1 MTFNWPDIPFNGT
14 EVSTFVDAYKDLGDA
29 IIDQWDGKV
38 DPRELHA
45 PFTNKDTV
53 KELIQAGLVY
63 ASFIIQQRAGVAGP
77 GTDFDLG
84 NSPTPL
90 PLDPLER
97 LYFYKDLGC
106 VWDEDKMGDSWEEA
120 NRRFPNPEPLDP
132 PAEDNL
138 NRRYP
143 NDDDNPNDNDP
154 WNPDKPK
161 KCPEV
166 PCPEGFICIN
176 GVCVEE
182 ECPTNPCQL
191 TIEEQALFAG
201 YTVASAFG
209 SLGSMKAGLTKKYLT
224 CDTSIFTE
232 SNISVGLKNQMQSE
246 LTKIINQ
253 KIYYSSIAGQTRIPL
268 TDVTSQVPS
277 NLKSA
282 IGAGSDDKIW
292 KTETYTPNI
301 GSTYALGGVY
311 VIADGTTNQAK
322 RVLDD
327 FDFAYG
333 YEALSQWAPSNPN
346 ASRFVGT
353 TYTGR
358 RNGYMYSTNG
368 CNPDE
373 LLENLSNNSGRA
385 GCVIGD
391 SDWKA
396 NMARGV
402 IIKAYKCGR
411 GTPVPVNIN
420 LV

>member
-1 MTFNWPDIPFNGT
+1 MTFNWPDIPFNGS

-29 IIDQWDGKV
+29 IIDQWDEKV

-84 NSPTPL
+84 NSPTPI
-90 PLDPLER
+90 PLDTNER
-97 LYFYKDLGC
+97 IQFYEDLGC

-120 NRRFPNPEPLDP
+120 NRRFSDPPPLDP
-132 PAEDNL
+132 AGEDDL
-138 NRRYP
+138 DRRYP
-143 NDDDNPNDNDP
+143 NDGDNPNDNDP
-154 WNPDKPK
+154 NGPDEPK
-161 KCPEV
+161 RCPEI
-166 PCPEGFICIN
+166 PCPPGFVCIN
-176 GVCVEE
+176 GICVEE
-182 ECPTNPCQL
+182 ECSDNPCSL
-191 TIEEQALFAG
+191 TLKEQALFAG
-201 YTVASAFG
+201 YAVVSAFG
-209 SLGSMKAGLTKKYLT
+209 SLGGMKAGLLKRYLT
-224 CDTSIFTE
+224 CDSSIFTE
-232 SNISVGLKNQMQSE
+232 SNITSGLKNQMQIE
-246 LTKIINQ
+246 LTKVINR
-253 KIYYSSIAGQTRIPL
+253 KVRYSSIAGQSTIPL

-282 IGAGSDDKIW
+282 IGYQTGDKIW
-292 KTETYTPNI
+292 KTETYTPNL

-311 VIADGTTNQAK
+311 VIADGTTNEAK

-333 YEALSQWAPSNPN
+333 YEANSQWAPTNPN

-358 RNGYMYSTNG
+358 RNGYLYTGG
-368 CNPDE
+368 CTVE
-373 LLENLSNNSGRA
+373 TLLGNLSSGTSS
-385 GCVIGD
+385 GFCGMGD
-391 SDWKA
+391 YDWKA
-396 NMARGV
+396 NLGREVV
-402 IIKAYKCGR
+402 INAYKCGR

-420 LV
+420 LQ

>member
-1 MTFNWPDIPFNGT
+1 MTFNWPDIPFNGS

-29 IIDQWDGKV
+29 IIDQWDEKV

-84 NSPTPL
+84 NSPTPI
-90 PLDPLER
+90 PLDINER
-97 LYFYKDLGC
+97 IQFYEDLGC
-106 VWDEDKMGDSWEEA
+106 VWDEDKMGDSWEES

-132 PAEDNL
+132 AGEDDL
-138 NRRYP
+138 DRRYP

-154 WNPDKPK
+154 NGPDEPK
-161 KCPEV
+161 RCPEI
-166 PCPEGFICIN
+166 PCPPGFVCVN
-176 GVCVEE
+176 GICVEE
-182 ECPTNPCQL
+182 ECEEDPCSL
-191 TIEEQALFAG
+191 TLKEQALFAG
-201 YTVASAFG
+201 YAVVSAFG
-209 SLGSMKAGLTKKYLT
+209 SLGGMKAGLLKRYLT
-224 CDTSIFTE
+224 CNSSIFTE
-232 SNISVGLKNQMQSE
+232 SNITSGLKNQMQIE
-246 LTKIINQ
+246 LTKIINR
-253 KIYYSSIAGQTRIPL
+253 KVRYSSIAGQSTIPL

-282 IGAGSDDKIW
+282 IGYQTGDKIW
-292 KTETYTPNI
+292 KTETYTPNL

-311 VIADGTTNQAK
+311 VIADGTTNEAK

-333 YEALSQWAPSNPN
+333 YEANSQWAPTNPN

-358 RNGYMYSTNG
+358 RNGSMYTSG
-368 CNPDE
+368 CTVE
-373 LLENLSNNSGRA
+373 TLLGNLSSGTSS
-385 GCVIGD
+385 GTCGMGD
-391 SDWKA
+391 YDWKA
-396 NMARGV
+396 NMGREV
-402 IIKAYKCGR
+402 VIKAYNCGR

-420 LV
+420 LQ